1 LSDSRRSENA
11 LTADARQPRSY
22 WGFRQ
27 ISFVVLMAGLTAL
40 FIALGT
46 WQVERLA
53 EKEALI
59 AAVEARFDL
68 EPQPFPAPGDW
79 DALDPEALDY
89 ARFELTGTFDN
100 TETVLVFTNLPD
112 PAGPYGGVGYWV
124 MAPFSLE
131 QGGIVWVNR
140 GFIPDAAA
148 ADFADGGDAPEG
160 QVTLEAIARR
170 PEQANSFTPDPDF
183 GERREWVRNPE
194 RLSAFLDDAAGPIAP
209 VTLDRIAREPGEL
222 PQGGETQI
230 TFPNR
235 HLEYAGTWYL
245 FAAITP
251 IMLGFWLWR
260 QRRPR
265 NLAHEEKDN

>member
-1 LSDSRRSENA
+1 MSDSRRSENA
-11 LTADARQPRSY
+11 LTADARQPRRY

-68 EPQPFPAPGDW
+68 EPQPFRPWRLGR
-79 DALDPEALDY
+79 
-89 ARFELTGTFDN
+89 ARSGSARLCAFELTGTFDN

-112 PAGPYGGVGYWV
+112 PAGRYGGVGYWV

-170 PEQANSFTPDPDF
+170 PEQANSFT
-183 GERREWVRNPE
+183 
-194 RLSAFLDDAAGPIAP
+194 L
-209 VTLDRIAREPGEL
+209 
-222 PQGGETQI
+222 
-230 TFPNR
+230 
-235 HLEYAGTWYL
+235 
-245 FAAITP
+245 TP
-251 IMLGFWLWR
+251 ISGSGVSGFVTRSGSLPFSTM
-260 QRRPR
+260 RPGR
-265 NLAHEEKDN
+265 